1 MSAIKYFIEQN
12 TRKLTIDEFLAKEL
26 NSAGYGGVEIRKMP
40 MRTEVVIEASRPGV
54 VIGRRGSKI
63 RELTEILENEFG
75 VENVQVE
82 VSEIEN
88 PWLNASV
95 MASRLAR
102 QLERGVRF
110 RRMAYWILRRVMRA
124 GAIGCEIIVK
134 GKLSS
139 RRARYQKFK
148 QGNIAKTG
156 EPADMFVDEADDRA
170 VLKPGVIGIKVRI
183 MKPDAVLPGVIHI
196 KKPKPKKAKEPEL
209 LKREDAEEEPTDE
222 EKGVEESLEG
232 ITDIDE
238 LRELEELDGLELLDE
253 EIPSTDEA
261 APESPPTEDSKP
273 SEEITPAEEEIPTE
287 EPPAE
292 ESEASVDETTK
303 PEKDPVPDGD
313 SVIEDLKELEELDS
327 LDEEGE

>member
-12 TRKLTIDEFLAKEL
+12 TRRLTIDEFLGFEL

-40 MRTEVVIEASRPGV
+40 MRTEVVIHASRPGV

-63 RELTEILENEFG
+63 RELTDILEHEFG
-75 VENVQVE
+75 IENVQVE

-88 PWLNASV
+88 PWLNAQV

-124 GAIGCEIIVK
+124 GAIGCEIIVS

-148 QGNIAKTG
+148 QGTIAKTG
-156 EPADMFVDEADDRA
+156 EPATVFVDEADDKA

-183 MKPDAVLPGVIHI
+183 MRPDAKLPGVVFV
-196 KKPKPKKAKEPEL
+196 KKPKAKKK
-209 LKREDAEEEPTDE
+209 KRMPVAAEDE
-222 EKGVEESLEG
+222 EVSEEAVEDVEESLEG
-232 ITDIDE
+232 ITDLDE
-238 LRELEELDGLELLDE
+238 LRELEELDGLELVEGELESVDDSTEDESDIEDAEPDSKKE
-253 EIPSTDEA
+253 EIEIDEDA
-261 APESPPTEDSKP
+261 
-273 SEEITPAEEEIPTE
+273 
-287 EPPAE
+287 
-292 ESEASVDETTK
+292 
-303 PEKDPVPDGD
+303 
-313 SVIEDLKELEELDS
+313 LKELDELDS
-327 LDEEGE
+327 FDEEGDE

>member
-1 MSAIKYFIEQN
+1 MSAVKYFIDQN
-12 TRKLTIDEFLAKEL
+12 SRKLAIDEFLATEL
-26 NSAGYGGVEIRKMP
+26 NAAGYGGVEIRKMP
-40 MRTEVVIEASRPGV
+40 MKTEVVIQASRPGV

-63 RELTEILENEFG
+63 RELTYILENEFG
-75 VENVQVE
+75 IENVQVE

-88 PWLNASV
+88 PWLDASV

-148 QGNIAKTG
+148 QGTIAKTG
-156 EPADMFVDEADDRA
+156 EPADIFVDEADDRA

-183 MKPDAVLPGVIHI
+183 MRPDAKLPGVVNI
-196 KKPKPKKAKEPEL
+196 KPPKPKKPEEIEL
-209 LKREDAEEEPTDE
+209 VKKPDEEVTPEEEE
-222 EKGVEESLEG
+222 VMEESLEG

-238 LRELEELDGLELLDE
+238 LRELEELDGLELV
-253 EIPSTDEA
+253 
-261 APESPPTEDSKP
+261 EDVT
-273 SEEITPAEEEIPTE
+273 TPDDAI
-287 EPPAE
+287 EPPEE
-292 ESEASVDETTK
+292 ESEAPVETKKEPEVESSKKVDEK
-303 PEKDPVPDGD
+303 I
-313 SVIEDLKELEELDS
+313 IEDLEELDS
-327 LDEEGE
+327 LDEEVDE